1 LIRVSLY
8 QIEFNFDQSRVS
20 VMTRAEPYLLRPGG
34 EIASVNGLAL
44 KAGAAQTSGAVSVY
58 EGVLPPR
65 TAGPALHV
73 HSREDEAL
81 YILEGEATIQLGPER
96 IRAYGGSFVWMPRGV
111 PHTFANPGTTPARLL
126 GLAVPGGIEDLL
138 AVVPRHGSPVDP
150 AQSAVLAEKFGART
164 VGPPLH
170 L

>member
-1 LIRVSLY
+1 
-8 QIEFNFDQSRVS
+8 
-20 VMTRAEPYLLRPGG
+20 LLLPGG
-34 EIASVNGLAL
+34 DVATVSGLAL

-65 TAGPALHV
+65 TVGPALHV

-81 YILEGEATIQLGPER
+81 YILEGEITIQLGPER
-96 IRAYGGSFVWMPRGV
+96 TRACAGSFVWMPRGV
-111 PHTFANPGTTPARLL
+111 PHTFANTGTAPARLL

-138 AVVPRHGSPVDP
+138 AVVPAHGSPVDP
-150 AQSAVLAEKFGART
+150 AQAAVLADKFGARA
-164 VGPPLH
+164 VGPPLQ